1 MSQAAR
7 HKESFIYPL
16 TKHPDVAGGGEPAEV
31 DALGRHPLDG
41 QLALARLVVCVL
53 VYPPRQPEV
62 GELDAV
68 VRGDEDVPGGDVAV
82 DEVLGLEV

>member
-7 HKESFIYPL
+7 HKEFIYPL

-41 QLALARLVVCVL
+41 QLALARLVVGVL

-62 GELDAV
+62 RELDTV